1 MSFETK
7 PTGDSDP
14 SPGDDPV
21 TEIRRLLVIDL
32 VTQNHPSQD
41 CLITNAGCSL
51 PMCNRDILHPAKI
64 SNVVDMTK
72 LVDIS
77 WLDRDW
83 EFEGLRSLLH
93 VLQYAILH
101 GRVRQL
107 TNIIGGW
114 RLPEEALLP
123 AVESRLVD

>member
-1 MSFETK
+1 MPFETK
-7 PTGDSDP
+7 PSGGSDP
-14 SPGDDPV
+14 SPGDDAV

-32 VTQNHPSQD
+32 MTQNDPSQE
-41 CLITNAGCSL
+41 CLIAKAGCSL

-64 SNVVDMTK
+64 SNIVDMTQ

-77 WLDRDW
+77 RLDRDW

-101 GRVRQL
+101 
-107 TNIIGGW
+107 
-114 RLPEEALLP
+114 ASC
-123 AVESRLVD
+123 AS